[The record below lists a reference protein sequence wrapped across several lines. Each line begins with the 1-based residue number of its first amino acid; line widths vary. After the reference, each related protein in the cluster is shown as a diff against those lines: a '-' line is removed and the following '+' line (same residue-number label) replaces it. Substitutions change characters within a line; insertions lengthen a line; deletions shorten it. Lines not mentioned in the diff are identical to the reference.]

1 MNLYIIFLI
10 FIIIIYL
17 IINHLISFEII
28 NIYVITLQNNDR
40 LNNIN
45 NQQNKIN
52 YPIEKFIG
60 INGQYINQL
69 ELFNKNILSKEFLDK
84 DNIKRSKE
92 IGCYLSHLN
101 LLKKISYNIASK
113 YSIILED
120 DFIIIDNN
128 VLNKINDILN
138 YLSYNNIDFD
148 IIFLGNTFNNKG
160 KKLNDNNFNIYKIN
174 TDVYTIG
181 CFSYLIN
188 NKNIFKIINYLN
200 YIDSPIDN
208 KIDSLIKNKKIIS
221 YVIYPNLI
229 TYNSI
234 LDSNILY

>member
-1 MNLYIIFLI
+1 MFKHFFYNSFI
-10 FIIIIYL
+10 FIYFGVT
-17 IINHLISFEII
+17 NI
-28 NIYVITLQNNDR
+28 NILVITLNNNDR

-45 NQQNKIN
+45 NEENKIN
-52 YPIEKFIG
+52 YPIEQFIG

-69 ELFNKNILSKEFLDK
+69 DLYNKNILSKEFLDK

-101 LLKKISYNIASK
+101 LLKKISNNITSN

-128 VLNKINDILN
+128 VLNKINDIVN
-138 YLSYNNIDFD
+138 YLFYNNIDFD
-148 IIFLGNTFNNKG
+148 IIFLGNTFDNKG
-160 KKLNDNNFNIYKIN
+160 NKLNDNNFNIYEIN

-234 LDSNILY
+234 LDSNIL